1 MLSPAYVEVD
11 RKRQPACFIQSD
23 PNQYNDIL
31 NNHRVFLGAYQFRRC
46 LFAKT
51 YLYGDAFDAYLR
63 LGFVREPLDRC
74 ISQFFY
80 LWHIPNSRRLLRLRL
95 KCAGKLRFGNLTE
108 YNFDL
113 FLDAVESCRSSD
125 SNVHPRGL
133 HFQTHTAKMWDDI
146 VDDEQTVLLNWM
158 FRLED
163 LNAGVDQVREELR
176 LPALSTEDRAR
187 KNAAS
192 KMEFTPN
199 AQQRARV
206 KALFAEDFDLYEGYC
221 RSV

>member
-1 MLSPAYVEVD
+1 MEMRLTPTSGSALSGSHWTDASVSS
-11 RKRQPACFIQSD
+11 FISGTY
-23 PNQYNDIL
+23 PTAG
-31 NNHRVFLGAYQFRRC
+31 VF
-46 LFAKT
+46 
-51 YLYGDAFDAYLR
+51 YGSAQKYA
-63 LGFVREPLDRC
+63 
-74 ISQFFY
+74 
-80 LWHIPNSRRLLRLRL
+80 
-95 KCAGKLRFGNLTE
+95 AKLRFGNLTE

-206 KALFAEDFDLYEGYC
+206 KALFAEEFDLYEGYC